1 MKITTIPGFADL
13 TPQQAFDLSLNHLR
27 STRVQS
33 MDTDA
38 GTCSYG
44 GTGCA
49 AAPFLTADT
58 REALI
63 GTYDN
68 AKSWHRLRN
77 VFDLPDTNANLIFEM
92 QGVHDSAPSSGD
104 FMEHVEDGYEG
115 VAARYNLAYKPEAT
129 QPGERVM

>member
-1 MKITTIPGFADL
+1 MSITTIPGFAEL
-13 TPQQAFDLSLNHLR
+13 SPQQAFDLSLAHLR
-27 STRVQS
+27 TTRVQS

-63 GTYDN
+63 GTDDN
-68 AKSWHRLRN
+68 TKCWHRLRN
-77 VFDLPDTNANLIFEM
+77 AFDLPDTNANLIFEM
-92 QGVHDSAPSSGD
+92 QSVHDSAPSSGD
-104 FMEHVEDGYEG
+104 FMEHIEYGYEG
-115 VAARYNLAYKPEAT
+115 VAARYDLTYKPEAT
-129 QPGERVM
+129 QPGESAM